1 MSDHLD
7 GYTARSQPQLDISD
21 VYLFPGRTGGPVFVI
36 NVNPLSGPGGFHHEA
51 IYCFQV
57 DRSGG
62 AVPDLSLRA
71 TFEDPDATGQ
81 QPFTLRMSVGKA
93 AGDPAAQ
100 GRVVACG
107 HTGKTI
113 TSQGFRI
120 YAGPAADPFFI
131 DPTVV
136 TACATAVQT
145 GGQLD
150 LSGFDP
156 ASAHNLFAG
165 TNVQTIVIEAPVN
178 LFGLGNRIS
187 FWGATWVP
195 LDDASGFRQVDRA
208 ANPLVSTLFGQDDP
222 YGAAQPS
229 GDVATYGPLIQEMTA
244 KAVAANNR
252 SPAPETYGALVA
264 AALLPDV
271 LSYTVGSQA
280 YWYARRQPGRLFARN
295 GRDLTGNHAN
305 EAFWLVLNMSQKDVD
320 DRLTA
325 TDASGTLRST
335 FPYLSLPV

>member
-62 AVPDLSLRA
+62 AVPDVSLRA
-71 TFEDPDATGQ
+71 TFGDPDATGR
-81 QPFTLRMSVGKA
+81 QPFTLRLSTGKA

-107 HTGKTI
+107 HTGQTV

-131 DPTVV
+131 EPSVV
-136 TACATAVQT
+136 TACAIAVQT
-145 GGQLD
+145 GSRLD

-156 ASAHNLFAG
+156 STAHNLFSG
-165 TNVQTIVIEAPVN
+165 TNVQTIVIEAPASV
-178 LFGLGNRIS
+178 FGLGRRIS

-229 GDVATYGPLIQEMTA
+229 GDAATYGPLIQKMTA
-244 KAVAANNR
+244 AVVAANNS
-252 SPAPETYGALVA
+252 SPAPQKYGAVVA
-264 AALLPDV
+264 AALAPDV
-271 LSYTVGSQA
+271 LQYTVGTEA
-280 YWYARRQPGRLFARN
+280 YWNAVRQPGRPYARN
-295 GRDLTGNHAN
+295 GRDLVGNHAN
-305 EAFWLVLNMSQKDVD
+305 EAFRLVIGLPID

-325 TDASGTLRST
+325 ADASGTLRPT